1 MYSRFFLAGALLA
14 ASLITVGAI
23 GEEFDPTTLRV
34 VDLSHSFDE
43 RTLYWPTAPSRFEL
57 DQVAEGVTEGGWFY
71 AANRFAAP
79 EHGGTHLDA
88 PLHFAAGRAAVDEI
102 PVERLVAPAVVI
114 DVTAEAAEAPE
125 YALTLERVRAFE
137 SRHGRIPASSVVL
150 LYTGWDRFWPDPVAY
165 LGDDTPGD
173 ASKLRFP
180 SYGAEAARFLVEE
193 RGVAGLGI
201 DTASLDVGSSSD
213 FPVHRIAARRDV
225 YGLENLAS
233 LGELP
238 ARGATLVAL
247 PMKIAGGSGAPLR
260 AIALIGK

>member
-1 MYSRFFLAGALLA
+1 VYCRPLLA
-14 ASLITVGAI
+14 AVLLVASLVTVGAR
-23 GEEFDPTTLRV
+23 GGGLDPASLRV
-34 VDLSHSFDE
+34 VDLSHAFDE
-43 RTLYWPTAPSRFEL
+43 RTLYWPTAPSRFTLEQL
-57 DQVAEGVTEGGWFY
+57 SSGVTEGGWFY

-88 PLHFAAGRAAVDEI
+88 PLHFAAGRSAVDAI

-114 DVTAEAAEAPE
+114 DVAKEAAEVPE

-137 SRHGRIPASSVVL
+137 SRHGAIPVSSVVL
-150 LYTGWDRFWPDPVAY
+150 LHTGWDRFWPDPAAY

-193 RGVAGLGI
+193 RGVAGLGV

-238 ARGATLVAL
+238 PRGATLVAL
-247 PMKIAGGSGAPLR
+247 PMKIKGGSGAPLR
-260 AIALIGK
+260 AVALIEK